1 MTLNEEMRIYRASQN
16 ALATPAREWASIARM
31 FHREMMREGR
41 DEHHTRLRKA
51 RNTALN
57 NAKVARDH
65 G

>member
-1 MTLNEEMRIYRASQN
+1 
-16 ALATPAREWASIARM
+16 
-31 FHREMMREGR
+31 MREGR